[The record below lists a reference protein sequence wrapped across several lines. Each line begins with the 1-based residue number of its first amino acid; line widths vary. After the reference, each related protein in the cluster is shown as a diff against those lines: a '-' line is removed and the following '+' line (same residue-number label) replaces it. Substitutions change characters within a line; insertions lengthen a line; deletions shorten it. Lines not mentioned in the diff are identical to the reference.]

1 LVTYS
6 LCRAANAPDEYRRL
20 LRCCPYPDMPECRGI
35 PIPTRG
41 VAVASTEVER
51 ASGVDV
57 ADVPSANWGW
67 SKINHRNWRVV
78 GLLVF
83 GLLLMFLDGNHVG
96 HVENLYVIG
105 FAAVVLFFVVRDWW
119 GRRRGWLR

>member
-1 LVTYS
+1 

-35 PIPTRG
+35 ANVELTLTGG

-51 ASGVDV
+51 SSGVDV

-78 GLLVF
+78 GLLSF